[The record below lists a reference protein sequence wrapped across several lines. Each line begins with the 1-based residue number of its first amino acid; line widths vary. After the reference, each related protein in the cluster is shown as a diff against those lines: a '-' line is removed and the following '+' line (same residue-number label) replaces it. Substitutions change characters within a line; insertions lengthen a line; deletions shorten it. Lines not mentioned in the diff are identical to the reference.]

1 MVAESNDQELENKEE
16 LQQRLADAGLYPTY
30 WMPKLK
36 EKIGIT
42 TVQALKYVTRDDYQ
56 KMKFFC
62 NHPWEK
68 RALRNVFNLAERK
81 QFVCDQWDEDIKETK
96 KSQKEGRKQKY
107 PSQKSVEHETNT
119 TMSEE
124 DIHENV
130 QEQTDSSKAS
140 SQSNETELYKMILTS
155 ASDGLALKG
164 ILKTENLKD
173 YIGKREH
180 LVRAPKSFIFT
191 KLELQTI
198 CEQYEFSSYDSKWTF
213 EKLMESMGRSSV
225 CSVKHFDSN
234 LSLNPPLG
242 LKNSESR
249 YYCKMKY
256 VYLPLAS
263 ISFCLKDLFL
273 ANAAM
278 TELQSIESHLTR
290 AADQELITK
299 KIQQFFTRFGS
310 HANQGPL
317 HFGGIFWW
325 KASCEGFQTEEEEDV
340 KRIVT
345 ETLNDNTEEEF
356 SEADLSHSSG
366 VDTKK
371 KSRSAKGGRNESLKE
386 KVVFSVLKT
395 GGLPEANRLIQWKTA
410 LTSNSH
416 TWCVIDRGLELI
428 PVWEII
434 LENHSNDF
442 KNLLELSNTLENVH
456 KALTEVKRRS
466 FLGEPVSNTMREVKG
481 FLHNITFWNT
491 SNSDSHLLEL
501 VELKKKLC
509 QQREYYDVWLN
520 KCLRDPTL
528 QNFLLQITLVQTNFP
543 HEKAESL
550 RMLMQQLLLPDIDKI
565 DNFPEKPFIMTWL
578 SKSKNAPADKDLN
591 LSDFLFTLDNAKQN
605 IQKAS
610 PEKRL
615 KETTEELNKITLSLY
630 NVCES
635 LSMKNQT
642 EELSLLLSVV
652 TSVGYSEENKAF
664 VNQIGFQ
671 DIVFMH
677 NELQKDHE
685 TYSRLKCESVAKA
698 QAFVIVTGLRVT
710 PESKKVTPE
719 KKNQRLQILQIHL
732 KEFLSED
739 ISELL
744 HSYDNRQ
751 MALEELEK
759 KLNAIAEE
767 INLGTNKD
775 AEVRSDP
782 PCQMLIKRLGLEKHY
797 PKKLSLSDILIIDK
811 LSIKEGQPSSEQEL
825 PLFFLHKLFI
835 TDYRAREIFFSN
847 KGKEINPSKNLNN
860 ETYTE
865 NIDSFFDEDSTA
877 DENMSDD
884 TSSIHFMDIQMAIYH
899 CADMLFWQY
908 LTSKLSFCQYAL
920 PLVIP
925 NPFTG
930 ETEFPLWSFRPIKK
944 SWKCVEISCD
954 KKDSYKCRSGNVCRT
969 PVQVVSFMRFG
980 RCSSSKSQILNG
992 LMNNQK
998 HNIFYHRDCKGS
1010 TSNLI
1015 LMNGVIE
1022 ISWYCPGGKDDD
1034 LFSDCVAFM
1043 NLRGDARE
1051 HDKQLEFLLEVSTVI
1066 VLVLTDSDQKE
1077 IDNALLKRF
1086 LLSPKPLMCLY
1097 SDKRNV
1103 SKGNH
1108 ETKVKIPLQQRNQA
1122 ELFEELRETIQ
1133 LFLKKSK
1140 MSISIEG
1147 CANVARKYHF
1157 KVDED
1162 NEACKE
1168 ARTMADTLVR
1178 PLKEKALTEIKDE
1191 YFPLQGKLW
1200 HEWCKKNKEHSRL
1213 QSQENQTIEQTKA
1226 KIETEKEKIRKDQR
1240 NKAVPLNSVIKSFL
1254 SNLKTGPRQRKLLFL
1269 KWLGIFLDDLT
1280 LVKLTNLEREHSE
1293 KWLKLQEL
1301 KNKHMNCKPLENELE
1316 ILSTKIMASS
1326 FGLEHFLREVGQ
1338 IYEACQPVQN
1348 ELCSS
1353 LSELAADIM
1362 ISGYPIEL
1370 VDGDAAHAAVTWVS
1384 SVLEK
1389 VKQKLGD
1396 KRIFVL
1402 SVLGIQSTGKS
1413 TLLNA
1418 MFGLQFAVSAGR
1430 CTRGAFMQ
1438 LIKVKEEE
1446 LQELNFDYMLVVDT
1460 EGLRALELGNKSTL
1474 NHDNELATFVIGIGN
1489 VTIINIFG
1497 ENPSDMQDIL
1507 QISVQAFLR
1516 MNKVKLSPS
1525 CIFVHQN
1532 VGEITAGEKNIE
1544 GKRRLE
1550 ERLDVMTQNAAKQ
1563 EVCNVTRFKD
1573 VIKFDINKHVHYFT
1587 HLWEGNPP
1595 MAPPNPSYSENVLKL
1610 KREILSVAAYERVL
1624 TISEFKARFNDLWSA
1639 LLDEDFV
1646 FSFKNT
1652 IEIAAYRAL
1661 EERYADWSWGLRSH
1675 MLETENQLRN
1685 MIENKTLENMESL
1698 CLEEK
1703 IQEKYEELTNQMEHY
1718 FSNDKDKDIVIQ
1730 WKARI
1735 EINFENLKKDLIK
1748 TSERKLSDLLQMKQS
1763 VRKLDEEKGKYEDEL
1778 MKKSQ
1783 ELAKQLKH
1791 KALEGKE
1798 LKEAFEKMWSEWEM
1812 RVRKESPPHVPP
1824 NIEADSEKIL
1834 SKYFDSKLILSSKK
1848 DKSYTKILDVNDYS
1862 RYINKKRALF
1872 LRYDFSHED
1881 QQLMKNLT
1889 YEIITKIN
1897 NYVKEK
1903 ETAKVDYDQNYIHEI
1918 IKMIMDNVKS
1928 CEIKQ
1933 ERFEIKKEYQTDV
1946 ALFSCAETT
1955 PKFQEMNHNFQKAN
1969 DPLEH
1974 LGGLK
1979 MEYFKCFEVTCK
1991 GTTTDVVLAETVV
2004 KRLKAAIQQAVYDR
2018 CLLTTTDIIKCN
2030 NPAFNGNRSNLENH
2044 ILLSLVEKNDFNEFM
2059 QYIES
2064 PKQHFAKFIETR
2076 VDAHFSDKNEE
2087 IRNMCKEFVETFKK
2101 IVESAM
2107 INSTENLESD
2117 NAKVEIWLDRFC
2129 KELNGQIVFSKY
2141 DVGAFKS
2148 QNINNTVF
2156 FKESV
2161 TAFLEE
2167 AKNELKSSFNNTI
2180 SMDITEFR
2188 QQPHE
2193 ILTEQMSGCWEQCPF
2208 CLAICETTIPNHE
2221 GDHSVRFHRPRAVKG
2236 GSWYRTDQFDTDI
2249 CSTLVESD
2257 FSYMNPEGKW
2267 IPFKKY
2273 RSGGPKYE
2281 KWNITPEREL
2291 QPIWKW
2297 FVCHFKS
2304 QLENHYKLKFKDIPE
2319 PWEKITKQVVIEF
2332 LKSK

>member
-1 MVAESNDQELENKEE
+1 LTPLCCCQLEQKLQFQNKEE
-16 LQQRLADAGLYPTY
+16 LQERLADVSLNPSY

-36 EKIGIT
+36 EKLGIT
-42 TVQALKYVTRDDYQ
+42 SVQSLKYVTRDDYQ
-56 KMKFFC
+56 KMKYSC
-62 NHPWEK
+62 NHAWEEK
-68 RALRNVFNLAERK
+68 ALRNLFNLAERK
-81 QFVCDQWDEDIKETK
+81 QIFQDQWDEDTKETN
-96 KSQKEGRKQKY
+96 KSQKEENKQKY
-107 PSQKSVEHETNT
+107 PSQKSEEHETNT

-140 SQSNETELYKMILTS
+140 SKSNETELYKRILTS

-164 ILKTENLKD
+164 IFKTENLKN
-173 YIGKREH
+173 YIEKREH
-180 LVRAPKSFIFT
+180 LIRVPKSFIFT
-191 KLELQTI
+191 KLELQII
-198 CEQYEFSSYDSKWTF
+198 CEQHEFSSYDSKWTF
-213 EKLMESMGRSSV
+213 EQLMENMGRSLV
-225 CSVKHFDSN
+225 CSVKHFDSD
-234 LSLNPPLG
+234 LSLNPSLEWKN
-242 LKNSESR
+242 LKNMTAECK

-263 ISFCLKDLFL
+263 SSFCLKDLSL
-273 ANAAM
+273 ASAAL
-278 TELQSIESHLTR
+278 TELQSIESYLTSV
-290 AADQELITK
+290 ADKQLITE
-299 KIQQFFTRFGS
+299 KIQQFFTIFGS

-345 ETLNDNTEEEF
+345 ETLNDNTLEEF
-356 SEADLSHSSG
+356 
-366 VDTKK
+366 T
-371 KSRSAKGGRNESLKE
+371 KGGQNESLKD

-395 GGLPEANRLIQWKTA
+395 GGLPEANRLIQWKTV

-428 PVWEII
+428 PVWDII
-434 LENHSNDF
+434 LENHSSDF
-442 KNLLELSNTLENVH
+442 KNPLELSNTLENVH
-456 KALTEVKRRS
+456 KALTEVKKCS
-466 FLGEPVSNTMREVKG
+466 YLGETVSNTMRKVKG
-481 FLHNITFWNT
+481 FLHNIKFWNT
-491 SNSDSHLLEL
+491 SNSEFHLLEL

-528 QNFLLQITLVQTNFP
+528 QDFLLQITLVQTNSP

-578 SKSKNAPADKDLN
+578 SKSKKAPADKDLN

-610 PEKRL
+610 PEKCL

-635 LSMKNQT
+635 LSMKNQF

-652 TSVGYSEENKAF
+652 TSAGYSKESKAF
-664 VNQIGFQ
+664 ENQTGFQ
-671 DIVFMH
+671 HIVFMH
-677 NELQKDHE
+677 NELQKDHK

-710 PESKKVTPE
+710 PESKKVTP
-719 KKNQRLQILQIHL
+719 KMKNQRLQLLQIHL
-732 KEFLSED
+732 KEVLSED

-744 HSYDNRQ
+744 HSYDNRH

-767 INLGTNKD
+767 INLGTNKN

-811 LSIKEGQPSSEQEL
+811 LSIKECQPSSEQEL

-860 ETYTE
+860 ETHTE

-969 PVQVVSFMRFG
+969 PVPVVSFMRFG

-1066 VLVLTDSDQKE
+1066 VLVLTDSNRNE

-1122 ELFEELRETIQ
+1122 ELLEELRETIQ
-1133 LFLKKSK
+1133 LLLNKSK
-1140 MSISIEG
+1140 MSISIEE

-1178 PLKEKALTEIKDE
+1178 PLKEKTLTKIKDE
-1191 YFPLQGKLW
+1191 YFPVQGKLW

-1226 KIETEKEKIRKDQR
+1226 KIETEKENIRKDQR
-1240 NKAVPLNSVIKSFL
+1240 NKAVPLNSVIKSFHR
-1254 SNLKTGPRQRKLLFL
+1254 NLKTGPRQRKLLFL
-1269 KWLGIFLDDLT
+1269 KWLGIFLDDLP
-1280 LVKLTNLEREHSE
+1280 LEELTNLEREHSE

-1326 FGLEHFLREVGQ
+1326 FGLEHFLREAGQ

-1353 LSELAADIM
+1353 FSELAADIM

-1370 VDGDAAHAAVTWVS
+1370 VDGNAAHAAVTWVS

-1532 VGEITAGEKNIE
+1532 VGEITVREAKNLK

-1624 TISEFKARFNDLWSA
+1624 TISEFKTHFNDLWSA
-1639 LLDEDFV
+1639 LLCENFV
-1646 FSFKNT
+1646 FNFKNT

-1661 EERYADWSWGLRSH
+1661 EEMYADWSWELKSH

-1685 MIENKTLENMESL
+1685 KIENKTLENMESL

-1703 IQEKYEELTNQMEHY
+1703 IQEKYKELRKQIEHY

-1735 EINFENLKKDLIK
+1735 EINFENLKMDLIK

-1783 ELAKQLKH
+1783 ELAKQLKD

-1798 LKEAFEKMWSEWEM
+1798 LTEAFEKMWSEWEI
-1812 RVRKESPPHVPP
+1812 RVRKETPPHVPP

-1834 SKYFDSKLILSSKK
+1834 SKYFDSKLILYSKK

-1862 RYINKKRALF
+1862 RYINMKRALL
-1872 LRYDFSHED
+1872 LRYGISHED
-1881 QQLMKNLT
+1881 QQFMKNLT

-1918 IKMIMDNVKS
+1918 IKMIMQNVKS

-1946 ALFSCAETT
+1946 ALFSCAIAT
-1955 PKFQEMNHNFQKAN
+1955 PKFQEMHHNFQKAN
-1969 DPLEH
+1969 DPLER
-1974 LGGLK
+1974 LG
-1979 MEYFKCFEVTCK
+1979 
-1991 GTTTDVVLAETVV
+1991 
-2004 KRLKAAIQQAVYDR
+2004 
-2018 CLLTTTDIIKCN
+2018 
-2030 NPAFNGNRSNLENH
+2030 
-2044 ILLSLVEKNDFNEFM
+2044 
-2059 QYIES
+2059 
-2064 PKQHFAKFIETR
+2064 
-2076 VDAHFSDKNEE
+2076 
-2087 IRNMCKEFVETFKK
+2087 
-2101 IVESAM
+2101 VESA
-2107 INSTENLESD
+2107 ILNSTENLENSISLQQ
-2117 NAKVEIWLDRFC
+2117 VEILTLTC
-2129 KELNGQIVFSKY
+2129 LHNMLIVFSKY

-2148 QNINNTVF
+2148 QNINNTMC
-2156 FKESV
+2156 FKETV

-2167 AKNELKSSFNNTI
+2167 ATNYPKFLSIK
-2180 SMDITEFR
+2180 FR

-2193 ILTEQMSGCWEQCPF
+2193 ILTEQMNGCWEQCSF
-2208 CLAICETTIPNHE
+2208 CLAICEATIPNHE
-2221 GDHSVRFHRPRAVKG
+2221 GDHSVRFHRPHAVKG
-2236 GSWYRTDQFDTDI
+2236 GRWHRTDKFSTDI
-2249 CSTLVESD
+2249 CSSLVESNVA
-2257 FSYMNPEGKW
+2257 YMNTEGKW
-2267 IPFKKY
+2267 IPFKTY
-2273 RSGGPKYE
+2273 
-2281 KWNITPEREL
+2281 
-2291 QPIWKW
+2291 
-2297 FVCHFKS
+2297 H
-2304 QLENHYKLKFKDIPE
+2304 
-2319 PWEKITKQVVIEF
+2319 
-2332 LKSK
+2332 